1 MKCAEW
7 QDHVAAYADGELTP
21 SDRDAFRSH
30 LEHCSHCAASAL
42 ALAEGKAAVRRAGD
56 RYDAPT
62 ALRQRLVTVADGQ
75 ASAPAFQVR
84 SSSPSMSRFWLRGA
98 FAMAALVALV
108 AALFVVNGRRQQAQ
122 ALGEF
127 ADLHVATLASSSP
140 VEVVSSDRHTVKPWF
155 QGKIPFTFDV
165 PELQNAP
172 FSLLG
177 GRVTYFRQEPGAQL
191 VFAHQRHLVSVFIFR
206 DAPQLGLS
214 AAGADRTSSFSL
226 QTWKQAGL
234 RYVVIG
240 DAPPATIQ
248 ELSELLQ
255 HAQ

>member
-1 MKCAEW
+1 MKCPEW
-7 QDHVAAYADGELTP
+7 QDHVSAYVDGELTA
-21 SDRDAFRSH
+21 SDRDAFRTH

-42 ALAEGKAAVRRAGD
+42 ALAESKAAVRRAGD
-56 RYDAPT
+56 RYDAPI
-62 ALRQRLVTVADGQ
+62 ALRERLVAGAGGAT
-75 ASAPAFQVR
+75 STAPLQVR
-84 SSSPSMSRFWLRGA
+84 STPSLSRLWLRGT

-108 AALFVVNGRRQQAQ
+108 AVLFVLNGRRQQTQ
-122 ALGEF
+122 ALSEF
-127 ADLHVATLASSSP
+127 ADLHVATLASSNP

-191 VFAHQRHLVSVFIFR
+191 VFAHQRHLISVFIFR
-206 DAPQLGLS
+206 DVPELGMS
-214 AAGADRTSSFSL
+214 SVAVVDRTSSFSL

-240 DAPPATIQ
+240 DSPAATIQ
-248 ELSELLQ
+248 ELSELLR